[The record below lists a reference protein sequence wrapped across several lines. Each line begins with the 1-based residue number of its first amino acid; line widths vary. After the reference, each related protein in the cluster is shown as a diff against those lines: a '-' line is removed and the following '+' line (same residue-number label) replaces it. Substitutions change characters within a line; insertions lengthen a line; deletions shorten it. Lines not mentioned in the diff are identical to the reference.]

1 MRLRVHVIE
10 DLHQSSGGGI
20 GGAEV
25 QTNIMIDCR
34 IIKRSI
40 RLRGRKVRHISV
52 NVAALVCVCVESTVK
67 VTEY

>member
-1 MRLRVHVIE
+1 MRLRVRVIE

-52 NVAALVCVCVESTVK
+52 NVQESAAVCVESTVQE
-67 VTEY
+67 TEY